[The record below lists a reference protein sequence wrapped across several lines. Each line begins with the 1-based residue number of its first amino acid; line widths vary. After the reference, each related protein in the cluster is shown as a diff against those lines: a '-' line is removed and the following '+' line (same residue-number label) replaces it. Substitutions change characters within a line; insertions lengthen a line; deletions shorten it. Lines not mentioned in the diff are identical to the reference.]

1 MLEKEMKK
9 AAENLEFEQAAK
21 LRDEIRKLQETELE
35 INVHN
40 KIKVYNADI
49 KKELIG
55 RSTQGKAGM
64 TSKRKKK

>member
-21 LRDEIRKLQETELE
+21 IRDEIRKLQERELE
-35 INVHN
+35 INVST
-40 KIKVYNADI
+40 KIKVYNEDV

-64 TSKRKKK
+64 IAKKR